1 LSGEQARPLTPPPER
16 AAVVYEARV
25 GGRTFRVE
33 VRGKD
38 GRYAVKLDD
47 RALEVDCEESSDG
60 FVSLLIDGRSH
71 EAALERRPGGYAVG
85 LRGGTVIV
93 ELASPSSAGAPRAGT
108 AVAARLTAPMPG
120 RVIRVLVEPG
130 QIVERADGLV
140 VVEAM
145 KMENA
150 LRAPRDGVVRA
161 VHVEAGD
168 AVAPGRTLVELE

>member
-1 LSGEQARPLTPPPER
+1 MSGGQGRPPTPPLER
-16 AAVVYEARV
+16 AAITYEARV

-33 VRGKD
+33 VRGRD
-38 GRYAVKLDD
+38 GRYAVKLDE

-140 VVEAM
+140 VMEAM
-145 KMENA
+145 KMENELRSPRAGRVKEVHAREGQAVETGA
-150 LRAPRDGVVRA
+150 LLVV
-161 VHVEAGD
+161 VE
-168 AVAPGRTLVELE
+168 